1 MAEPRII
8 VLTAPSGAVKSTIAE
23 RVLAAMP
30 QARFSVSATT
40 RAPRPGEEDGVD
52 YHFLAEEE
60 FRRAITEGEM
70 LEYEEVYEGRF
81 YGTLRSEIDR
91 ATRDRPVLLVL
102 DVKGAAHV
110 EELFGDEALT
120 LFINPPSLGVL
131 EDRLRERNT
140 ETTDTLRERLDR
152 ARMEMDYADECDATV
167 VNDDLDDAV
176 EETLARIHRF
186 LEIDPS
192 EINEK
197 GVS

>member
-8 VLTAPSGAVKSTIAE
+8 VLTAPSGAGKSTIAE

-120 LFINPPSLGVL
+120 LFINPPPLGVL

-140 ETTDTLRERLDR
+140 ETTD
-152 ARMEMDYADECDATV
+152 
-167 VNDDLDDAV
+167 
-176 EETLARIHRF
+176 
-186 LEIDPS
+186 
-192 EINEK
+192 
-197 GVS
+197 

>member
-8 VLTAPSGAVKSTIAE
+8 VLTAPSGAGKSTIAE

-186 LEIDPS
+186 LKIDPS

>member
-8 VLTAPSGAVKSTIAE
+8 VLTAPSGAGKSTIAE